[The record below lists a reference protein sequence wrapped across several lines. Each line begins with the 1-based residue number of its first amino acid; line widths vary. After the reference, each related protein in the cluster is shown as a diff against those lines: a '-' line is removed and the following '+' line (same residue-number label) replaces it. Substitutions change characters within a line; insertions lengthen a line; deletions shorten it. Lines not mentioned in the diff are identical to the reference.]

1 MCSAFVREHRAGE
14 GRAPDP
20 HIVTDMRVIIVT
32 HTVSERAN
40 KAPPTPRS
48 VRLMRWCVFA
58 ICCASSAGAAPSFA
72 WENNSSKNSFFDS
85 GDPGNTTNLAQYA
98 ARWDRHLRSWRSL
111 EDARLKLAHDGKTFG
126 PSNFKMNA
134 ERYAKAYAAHYVSVR
149 H

>member
-1 MCSAFVREHRAGE
+1 M
-14 GRAPDP
+14 
-20 HIVTDMRVIIVT
+20 
-32 HTVSERAN
+32 
-40 KAPPTPRS
+40 PRS
-48 VRLMRWCVFA
+48 VRLMRWCVLA

-126 PSNFKMNA
+126 PANFKMNA
-134 ERYAKAYAAHYVSVR
+134 GRYAKAYAAHYVSVR